1 MKAVFNVLEMIMTID
16 IEFKCKSATVSGSK
30 WDVVNVEIDSV
41 DIHELLEAIGDK
53 KVFESIDLDDYID
66 SAESAGHTGDI
77 LERLNAD
84 EVIEWLRRNG
94 HLETDS

>member
-1 MKAVFNVLEMIMTID
+1 MTID

-41 DIHELLEAIGDK
+41 DVHELLESIGDK
-53 KVFESIDLDDYID
+53 RVFESIELDDYID
-66 SAESAGHTGDI
+66 SAEAAWHTDDI

-84 EVIEWLRRNG
+84 EVIEWLRRKG
-94 HLETDS
+94 YLEAES

>member
-1 MKAVFNVLEMIMTID
+1 MTID

-41 DIHELLEAIGDK
+41 DVHELLEAIGDK
-53 KVFESIDLDDYID
+53 RVFESIDLDDYID
-66 SAESAGHTGDI
+66 SAESSGHTDDI
-77 LERLNAD
+77 LDRLDAD

-94 HLETDS
+94 HLEAES

>member
-1 MKAVFNVLEMIMTID
+1 MTID

-41 DIHELLEAIGDK
+41 DVHELLEAIGDK

-66 SAESAGHTGDI
+66 SAESAGHTDDI
-77 LERLNAD
+77 LDRLDAD
-84 EVIEWLRRNG
+84 EVIEWLRRKG
-94 HLETDS
+94 YLEAES